1 MNFPFIVSQ
10 LIAPGAADEI
20 VGAVLKILL
29 SAAVA
34 GLLWGV
40 RKLPAMSKSLQNIP
54 AEIAQVRTDL
64 SSRLDALHTDLRSIE
79 KTLGELAIEQGSS
92 KTRVDGLEHRMQR
105 QESRVD
111 GMIERRGVAVQP

>member
-1 MNFPFIVSQ
+1 MTILAQ

-40 RKLPAMSKSLQNIP
+40 RKLPATSKSLQNIP

-79 KTLGELAIEQGSS
+79 KTLGALAIEQGSS